1 MSIDVIWLKKDI
13 RILDHGPLG
22 YVAKSGKLFLLV
34 FIYEPSQL
42 SHYSVHGSHIHFANE
57 GLLELDRRIKSMCIV
72 GNNKD
77 IPHPDST
84 SPCITFMRGEA
95 VEMFEKIH
103 REYYPI
109 GKILAHEETGHLA
122 SYARDKAVKRWC
134 RKMNVEFK
142 EFSQTGVTRGLK
154 KRDDF
159 SKKYN
164 EFMNLFEHL
173 SPSAEVFQR
182 QLIRNVPSCGIISP
196 LELMSV
202 NRDHVQDREKHQ
214 RGGELIALQLLDSF
228 LNSRGEGFQRG
239 ISSPLTSWSSCSRL
253 SPYFSMGHISIRHT
267 LHALS
272 KRQLELRALNSDLNT
287 KSKSQWAQSLASFNS
302 RLRWRSHF
310 MQNFEDEPQ
319 MEHHAQCAAY
329 ENLRAGAEDWNEEYF
344 LAWAEGRTGFPLVDA
359 CMRCLLIHGWVNFRM
374 RAMLVSFACYNLW
387 LDWKKIA
394 PHLARCFLDYEPGI
408 HYPQLQM
415 QAGTTGINTMRVYS
429 VTKQAKDQDKDG
441 IFIRRYV
448 PELRKVPN
456 KYIHEPWKLP
466 ADEQALLGVHIGT
479 PSPEQQ
485 RRHGKGQIFGA
496 KVESQSE
503 DVRYEK
509 KHDDKDSITN
519 EKKIEEGQ
527 FKRTCST
534 FYPFPIVDEGSSARL
549 AKDRVSSIKKKS
561 TTKVQAAEVMEK
573 HGSRMVRKD
582 LGKNSGVKRKIATI
596 ESNSSKKI
604 NFDVG
609 GKISERVKAAG
620 MEKVIREDGVE
631 LHSDER
637 YDENVSKDMKINFQ
651 PSSNTSDSHN
661 TKSLKQTT
669 ISSMFNRGNNNSCNK
684 DSISNSY
691 NSFNREGSIINND
704 NSGINNSNSSSIINN
719 SSNSDVWDCAVC
731 TFVNRKPHAPVC
743 EICESPRSL

>member
-13 RILDHGPLG
+13 RLHDHGPFAH
-22 YVAKSGKLFLLV
+22 VARSGRPFLLV

-57 GLLELDRRIKSMCIV
+57 GLLDLERRIKSMCIV

-77 IPHPDST
+77 MPGNNKDMPHPDST
-84 SPCITFMRGEA
+84 SPCITFMNGEA
-95 VEMFEKIH
+95 VEIFEKIH
-103 REYYPI
+103 REYYTI

-134 RKMNVEFK
+134 RKMNIEFT

-154 KRDDF
+154 KRDNF
-159 SKKYN
+159 IKKYN

-182 QLIRNVPSCGIISP
+182 QLVRNVPSCGIISP
-196 LELMSV
+196 LALMSV
-202 NRDHVQDREKHQ
+202 NREHVQDREKRQ
-214 RGGELIALQLLDSF
+214 RGGEIIALQLLDSF

-272 KRQLELRALNSDLNT
+272 RRQLELRALKT
-287 KSKSQWAQSLASFNS
+287 ETKSQWAQSLASFNS

-310 MQNFEDEPQ
+310 MQKFEDESQ
-319 MEHHAQCAAY
+319 MEHHAQCPAY
-329 ENLRAGAEDWNEEYF
+329 ENLRAAPEDWNEEYF

-387 LDWKKIA
+387 LDWRRIA

-415 QAGTTGINTMRVYS
+415 QAGTTGINTLRVYS

-441 IFIRRYV
+441 IFIRRYI

-466 ADEQALLGVHIGT
+466 ADQQALLGVHIGT
-479 PSPEQQ
+479 KSQ
-485 RRHGKGQIFGA
+485 GKWQIFGP
-496 KVESQSE
+496 KFESQSE
-503 DVRYEK
+503 DV
-509 KHDDKDSITN
+509 SN
-519 EKKIEEGQ
+519 MVSG
-527 FKRTCST
+527 T

-561 TTKVQAAEVMEK
+561 TTKAQAAEVMEK
-573 HGSRMVRKD
+573 HGSRMGRRD
-582 LGKNSGVKRKIATI
+582 LGKSSGVKRKIATI
-596 ESNSSKKI
+596 ESTSSKKI

-609 GKISERVKAAG
+609 KNSERVKAAG
-620 MEKVIREDGVE
+620 IEKVIREDGVE
-631 LHSDER
+631 LSP
-637 YDENVSKDMKINFQ
+637 DENVGKDTKTNLNKHDTIFQ
-651 PSSNTSDSHN
+651 PSSNTNDSQN
-661 TKSLKQTT
+661 TKSLKQTS
-669 ISSMFNRGNNNSCNK
+669 ISSMFKKIGNGSDGNNSSNK
-684 DSISNSY
+684 DCISSSY
-691 NSFNREGSIINND
+691 NSFNGEGSTIISIINNN
-704 NSGINNSNSSSIINN
+704 NSGINSSNSSSNINNN
-719 SSNSDVWDCAVC
+719 SSSYQVWECAVC
-731 TFVNRKPHAPVC
+731 TFVNRKPLAPVC
-743 EICESPRSL
+743 EICESPRNL